1 LFGSD
6 KRKTLSSILRVC
18 VPLLLIALLVYN
30 PFSALITHTDGTA
43 YKELARHRATV
54 GASEMQHFSP
64 IEAES
69 GATHVLLDELFAK
82 YIVVTDESSRQISQ
96 EETVPARPELIESIW
111 FRPPP
116 VV

>member
-1 LFGSD
+1 MFGSD
-6 KRKTLSSILRVC
+6 KRKALASILRVC
-18 VPLLLIALLVYN
+18 VPLLLIGLLVYN

-64 IEAES
+64 TQAES
-69 GATHVLLDELFAK
+69 GATQVLLEEVFAK
-82 YIVVTDESSRQISQ
+82 VIVVTDESTRQISQ
-96 EETVPARPELIESIW
+96 EETLPPRPELIESIW

-116 VV
+116 AV